1 MDGMGRLI
9 APVLPVNQGP
19 KTLNMRKF
27 GSQQSW
33 QQKRLWALEKLSA
46 WATFNKFA
54 LHLKIQMAT
63 LCLPITTYFPN
74 SPKIVPFSTWH
85 TLVRETGLHDRPARA
100 GFVHPLGGS

>member
-1 MDGMGRLI
+1 MGLPI

-19 KTLNMRKF
+19 KILNMRKL
-27 GSQQSW
+27 GSQQIW
-33 QQKRLWALEKLSA
+33 QQKRLWAMEKLSA
-46 WATFNKFA
+46 GTSLPEVA
-54 LHLKIQMAT
+54 LQLEIQMAT